1 MEWWFNGQPVSNSS
15 MNMVVDTSA
24 GTSVSSLLANSPYM
38 NSFQGSGNG
47 YGGSSNVNNNNYN
60 NNGNIGG
67 LGAGSMLS
75 SSSSSSS
82 SSMMNPSLGMIMSGA
97 GNSNTVEKKSE
108 LLILNATAEEN
119 GTFVCVARNPAG
131 VSMANFT
138 LRVLTKYESELPT
151 DLGSIPSF
159 VSNYPNLMIIIVST
173 LAVIVL
179 VIILVCF
186 SFLLCKCSRL
196 CGFGKR
202 RRSNSASP
210 SGTSSGRRA
219 KGDGD
224 NNGSGNGKGKGG
236 KGGKGHKSLDGKDGT
251 MNSVV
256 SGLGGVCGGK
266 LDRHLSETS
275 TLTTHTKSNGSV
287 FLLSTSSELGLGDSN
302 PDLIEG
308 VKRVEGDGLETSFSH
323 AHFNNGTVYC
333 STSNVNGGVEQ
344 GVMVTEQGQLPTSSS
359 ALGYLQQPPPHY
371 ATLGHC
377 VSAQSSSN
385 ISVSPSAIVLE
396 PPQFP
401 AAFPADYGLPKGLSV
416 ATLVRRSPSFPASN
430 SAANAVSNSNS
441 TLPSNYDLAKYPKEY
456 ISPQQ
461 SQQSAYATY
470 GPVPQQVVF
479 PHGAPPPNS
488 QDFYPAYILPPG
500 AYVTTFSSPGG
511 EEYTVAMGGYHLDPT
526 GLPPPPVPINCSC
539 APILEGNENEEKSD
553 MSPSRSPS
561 FPSNQMTSVPTQT
574 GSSSLSPDAPSHPK
588 AQVENKNSHHPE
600 TSTTATNTTDQST
613 STSNATSSASKTTS
627 SGNKNGKQGTGSG
640 NSNKLVASS
649 SNSRLQRQ
657 LTTHVNESPDEGYED
672 ESAEGTEI

>member
-1 MEWWFNGQPVSNSS
+1 MEWWFNGQPVTNSS
-15 MNMVVDTSA
+15 LNMLVDT
-24 GTSVSSLLANSPYM
+24 TSNAVSSFSLGNSSPLQPPYM
-38 NSFQGSGNG
+38 YQGSGVMSSI
-47 YGGSSNVNNNNYN
+47 SSN
-60 NNGNIGG
+60 GNSRMNP
-67 LGAGSMLS
+67 GSPT
-75 SSSSSSS
+75 SSSSSS
-82 SSMMNPSLGMIMSGA
+82 SSMSISLGMMMMGGNN
-97 GNSNTVEKKSE
+97 GNSNAVEKKSE

-159 VSNYPNLMIIIVST
+159 VSNYPNLMIIIIST

-179 VIILVCF
+179 VILLVCF
-186 SFLLCKCSRL
+186 FFLLCKCSRL

-202 RRSNSASP
+202 RRSHAASP
-210 SGTSSGRRA
+210 GGTNTSGRRGA

-224 NNGSGNGKGKGG
+224 NSCKGKGKGG
-236 KGGKGHKSLDGKDGT
+236 KGLKANGKDGT
-251 MNSVV
+251 MHSVV

-333 STSNVNGGVEQ
+333 SATNVNGAVES
-344 GVMVTEQGQLPTSSS
+344 VMVAGMNPTEQNQLNQLPTSSA
-359 ALGYLQQPPPHY
+359 ALGYLNQQPPHY

-377 VSAQSSSN
+377 TSAPSSS
-385 ISVSPSAIVLE
+385 ISVNPSAIVLE

-401 AAFPADYGLPKGLSV
+401 SFPVDYGLPKGLNV
-416 ATLVRRSPSFPASN
+416 ATLVRRSPSFPSSPQGN
-430 SAANAVSNSNS
+430 NGNCTT
-441 TLPSNYDLAKYPKEY
+441 TLPTNYDLAKYPKEY
-456 ISPQQ
+456 INPQQ
-461 SQQSAYATY
+461 PQPTYSY

-479 PHGAPPPNS
+479 SHGAPPPNS
-488 QDFYPAYILPPG
+488 QDFFPAYILPPG

-511 EEYTVAMGGYHLDPT
+511 EEYTVAMGGFIDPST
-526 GLPPPPVPINCSC
+526 LPPPPVPINCSC

-553 MSPSRSPS
+553 ISITVSPSSPIGT
-561 FPSNQMTSVPTQT
+561 QMTSVPTQT
-574 GSSSLSPDAPSHPK
+574 GSSPDTPQGEVVPG
-588 AQVENKNSHHPE
+588 QVDEK
-600 TSTTATNTTDQST
+600 
-613 STSNATSSASKTTS
+613 KS
-627 SGNKNGKQGTGSG
+627 SGPSTASSTNNGKQGSG
-640 NSNKLVASS
+640 APHQAKSNVASS
-649 SNSRLQRQ
+649 ANSRLQRQ
-657 LTTHVNESPDEGYED
+657 LTTQVNESPDEGYED

>member
-1 MEWWFNGQPVSNSS
+1 MSNSS
-15 MNMVVDTSA
+15 LNMVVDTSS
-24 GTSVSSLLANSPYM
+24 GTSVSSMLANSPYTNM
-38 NSFQGSGNG
+38 FQGSGG
-47 YGGSSNVNNNNYN
+47 GGGSNNNNIR
-60 NNGNIGG
+60 GSGG
-67 LGAGSMLS
+67 GAGSM
-75 SSSSSSS
+75 SSSSS
-82 SSMMNPSLGMIMSGA
+82 SSMMSPSLGMIMSSSGS

-151 DLGSIPSF
+151 DLSSIPSF
-159 VSNYPNLMIIIVST
+159 VSNYPNLMIIIIST

-179 VIILVCF
+179 VILLVCF
-186 SFLLCKCSRL
+186 FFLLCKCSRL

-202 RRSNSASP
+202 RRSHSNSP
-210 SGTSSGRRA
+210 SGTGSGRRS

-236 KGGKGHKSLDGKDGT
+236 KGGKGHKSHDGKDGT

-333 STSNVNGGVEQ
+333 STSNVNGAVEQ
-344 GVMVTEQGQLPTSSS
+344 GVMVSEQGQLPTSSS

-371 ATLGHC
+371 ATLGHRAP
-377 VSAQSSSN
+377 SASN

-396 PPQFP
+396 PNQYP

-416 ATLVRRSPSFPASN
+416 ATLVRRSPSFPSSN
-430 SAANAVSNSNS
+430 NVGNSNSNS

-456 ISPQQ
+456 INP
-461 SQQSAYATY
+461 QQSAYATY

-488 QDFYPAYILPPG
+488 QDFFPAYILPPG

-511 EEYTVAMGGYHLDPT
+511 EEYTVAMGGYIDAT
-526 GLPPPPVPINCSC
+526 GMPPPPVPINCSC
-539 APILEGNENEEKSD
+539 APILEGNENEEKPDPPMSHSH
-553 MSPSRSPS
+553 SPSRSPS
-561 FPSNQMTSVPTQT
+561 IVITSNQMTSVPTQT
-574 GSSSLSPDAPSHPK
+574 SNSPISPDAPLPK
-588 AQVENKNSHHPE
+588 KPSENKNNGHHYHSE
-600 TSTTATNTTDQST
+600 SSSNSTDQKCTTTTNSSTTT
-613 STSNATSSASKTTS
+613 SS
-627 SGNKNGKQGTGSG
+627 SGNKNGKQGTGTG
-640 NSNKLVASS
+640 NKPVAAAS